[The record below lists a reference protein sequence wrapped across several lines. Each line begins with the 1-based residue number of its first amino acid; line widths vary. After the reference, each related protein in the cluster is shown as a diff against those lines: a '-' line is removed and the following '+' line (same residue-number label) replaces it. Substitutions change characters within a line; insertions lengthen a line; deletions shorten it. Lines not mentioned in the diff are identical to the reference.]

1 MYVWG
6 ISGKKLCRLILVIN
20 PSNKW
25 YNRNIK
31 RFKNAH
37 ARNFRNSK
45 WALGNLG
52 TNVQFWFFNYS
63 ACLQWPKSVNPR
75 TVFTVIFIRTYVV
88 LLYPFG
94 DLLPVLLY
102 SLWQQD
108 CDALHEE
115 YLLLIIARSNW
126 KSPHFEL
133 GFGAITVYRDIITRS
148 DVIFRGLQNLRGIE
162 GS

>member
-25 YNRNIK
+25 YNRKIK
-31 RFKNAH
+31 RFKNVH
-37 ARNFRNSK
+37 TRNFRNSK

-88 LLYPFG
+88 LLYPFR
-94 DLLPVLLY
+94 DLLPLLLY
-102 SLWQQD
+102 SD
-108 CDALHEE
+108 SSSTR
-115 YLLLIIARSNW
+115 LLIIARSNW